1 MAIDKH
7 ISGAVEKFED
17 TAGTS
22 HSINAE
28 FIGGYDAREVFPNY
42 GEVKT
47 LNRISNKGY
56 TGSATWYYP
65 LLKLPVDNAGNYAS
79 AIVTGRLGGWV
90 ASNMSFCQFLI
101 WNRDGEGITCLH
113 MDGKGS
119 TSEATNTADLVV
131 YRNSDN
137 TTTVYIKC
145 NSYFTYDLN
154 VQTYQS
160 NATII
165 YNGQYS
171 TTTPTGTLKVSGA
184 NATTRLE
191 LSKNGAVYNGGALAL
206 KSDCVPY
213 DNASKDV
220 YLGSYGIHSGT
231 RPSSGSA
238 TLMGNGYWI
247 QESSVGVSS
256 AVSGG
261 VAVSSEMTPN
271 YVYVANGKIKLNS
284 SGIVSD
290 AGTFTFD
297 GNPGSVATS
306 ADLKDYQKKGNYVTI
321 DTAQTI
327 TGRKTFNS
335 PANVNGQEVATAIFK
350 TSNGGRLIIGKEG
363 PNSGT
368 MLRFDQTAG
377 TTRLQ
382 FRASSTP
389 GAMVW
394 TQPEKGAKLYFDLTN
409 SAGVTTRT
417 TLDARSGTIARTSD
431 IGNGKITI
439 QKNGTE
445 VGSFTTNQSGSKT
458 IDLTLGVSDV
468 SGLQSTLDGKMD
480 TYTITSSPSS
490 MGKNGFAQFG
500 YDIRYQLTRYSELQR
515 AFGYVRAV
523 EKGGQVS
530 NNNSY
535 FTGFGEVG
543 GGTYIGT
550 ATYDRDYNSPTD
562 ALYTSHGLLID
573 AYGSAF
579 LLSGSKDSET
589 KKELATK
596 DDTNSL
602 QNSINGKQA
611 TLVSGTNIKTINGN
625 SILGSG
631 NLSLAMSIAQKSI
644 NNDII
649 NATSTKSC
657 YVVIDN
663 WLVQWGVFIGAYG
676 DTTNW
681 EVTFPKAYYWYPAVI
696 LQTKDTITNNQ
707 GIPYSNGAVVTSNDG
722 GASFTFQLRRSETCP
737 VYWIAI
743 GGLH

>member
-1 MAIDKH
+1 MADLNNTIVRGKLR
-7 ISGAVEKFED
+7 VTED
-17 TAGTS
+17 
-22 HSINAE
+22 INANGN
-28 FIGGYDAREVFPNY
+28 IAGNGVILSS
-42 GEVKT
+42 VK
-47 LNRISNKGY
+47 
-56 TGSATWYYP
+56 
-65 LLKLPVDNAGNYAS
+65 NAGILGTDSSGKVYNNSSAYQKAGDYATKS
-79 AIVTGRLGGWV
+79 
-90 ASNMSFCQFLI
+90 
-101 WNRDGEGITCLH
+101 
-113 MDGKGS
+113 
-119 TSEATNTADLVV
+119 
-131 YRNSDN
+131 
-137 TTTVYIKC
+137 
-145 NSYFTYDLN
+145 DLN
-154 VQTYQS
+154 KYQPKGD
-160 NATII
+160 
-165 YNGQYS
+165 Y
-171 TTTPTGTLKVSGA
+171 
-184 NATTRLE
+184 
-191 LSKNGAVYNGGALAL
+191 
-206 KSDCVPY
+206 VPF
-213 DNASKDV
+213 DDASKDI
-220 YLGSYGIHSGT
+220 YLGSCGIHSGT

-238 TLMGNGYWI
+238 TLMGDGYWI
-247 QESSVGVSS
+247 KPSSVRVSS
-256 AVSGG
+256 KLTGG
-261 VAVSSEMTPN
+261 TVPSEYSEMTPGYISISN
-271 YVYVANGKIKLNS
+271 EKITLNT
-284 SGIVSD
+284 SGIVVRD
-290 AGTFTFD
+290 VGTFTFD

-306 ADLKDYQKKGNYVTI
+306 ADLKNYQKKGNYVTT

-335 PANVNGQEVATAIFK
+335 PANVNDQEVATAIFK
-350 TSNGGRLIIGKEG
+350 TSNGGQLVIGKEG
-363 PNSGT
+363 ANSGT

-382 FRASSTP
+382 FRASATP

-394 TQPEKGAKLYFDLTN
+394 SQPEKGAVLYFDLIN
-409 SAGVTTRT
+409 SAGVSTRT

-439 QKNGTE
+439 QKNGTD

-468 SGLQSTLDGKMD
+468 SGLKSTLDGKMD
-480 TYTITSSPSS
+480 TYTITKEPSS
-490 MGKNGFAQFG
+490 MGKDGFAQFG
-500 YDIRYQLTRYSELQR
+500 YDVTYQLTQNYQLSR
-515 AFGYVRAV
+515 AFGYIYAV

-543 GGTYIGT
+543 GGTYIGKVI
-550 ATYDRDYNSPTD
+550 YDRDYNSTTG
-562 ALYTSHGLLID
+562 ALYYSHGLLID
-573 AYGSAF
+573 SYGSAF

-589 KKELATK
+589 IKKIATT

-602 QNSINGKQA
+602 QNSIDGKQA

-696 LQTKDTITNNQ
+696 LQTKDTNTGNQ

-722 GASFTFQLRRSETCP
+722 GASFTFQLRRSESCP

>member
-1 MAIDKH
+1 MADLNNTIVRGKLR
-7 ISGAVEKFED
+7 VTED
-17 TAGTS
+17 
-22 HSINAE
+22 INSNGN
-28 FIGGYDAREVFPNY
+28 ITGNGI
-42 GEVKT
+42 T
-47 LNRISNKGY
+47 LSNIK
-56 TGSATWYYP
+56 
-65 LLKLPVDNAGNYAS
+65 NAG
-79 AIVTGRLGGWV
+79 ILGTD
-90 ASNMSFCQFLI
+90 SS
-101 WNRDGEGITCLH
+101 
-113 MDGKGS
+113 GK
-119 TSEATNTADLVV
+119 
-131 YRNSDN
+131 
-137 TTTVYIKC
+137 
-145 NSYFTYDLN
+145 
-154 VQTYQS
+154 
-160 NATII
+160 
-165 YNGQYS
+165 
-171 TTTPTGTLKVSGA
+171 
-184 NATTRLE
+184 
-191 LSKNGAVYNGGALAL
+191 VYNSSSAY
-206 KSDCVPY
+206 VPY
-213 DNASKDV
+213 DNASKDI

-247 QESSVGVSS
+247 KPSSVGVSS
-256 AVSGG
+256 KLIGG
-261 VAVSSEMTPN
+261 TTPSVASEMTPT
-271 YVYVANGKIKLNS
+271 GISISDGEIKLNT
-284 SGIVSD
+284 SGIVVKD
-290 AGTFTFD
+290 VGTFTFD

-306 ADLKDYQKKGNYVTI
+306 ADLRNYQKKGNYVTT

-350 TSNGGRLIIGKEG
+350 TSNGGQLIIGKEG

-382 FRASSTP
+382 FRASATP

-409 SAGVTTRT
+409 SAGVSTRT

-445 VGSFTTNQSGSKT
+445 VDSFTTNQSGNKT
-458 IDLTLGVSDV
+458 IDLTLAKSDVGLGNVDNTADKDKSVKYASSAGDASNAFKLVSEDKQIEYDWINIHNIFDRISYLERYTKVYSVNTNTTTSNNHGTPINSKFESNVETLSVEMSTNFDTYPTNQCIYADRVGDVTPNELKVGDIIVIDGYLSRYVSDKTTV
-468 SGLQSTLDGKMD
+468 TTNSSGQARIIRVKFTAINKQYLDRINGKANVGHTHAISEITNLQSTL
-480 TYTITSSPSS
+480 
-490 MGKNGFAQFG
+490 
-500 YDIRYQLTRYSELQR
+500 
-515 AFGYVRAV
+515 
-523 EKGGQVS
+523 
-530 NNNSY
+530 
-535 FTGFGEVG
+535 
-543 GGTYIGT
+543 
-550 ATYDRDYNSPTD
+550 
-562 ALYTSHGLLID
+562 
-573 AYGSAF
+573 
-579 LLSGSKDSET
+579 
-589 KKELATK
+589 
-596 DDTNSL
+596 
-602 QNSINGKQA
+602 NGKQA

-631 NLSLAMSIAQKSI
+631 NLSLAMRIAQRSI

-681 EVTFPKAYYWYPAVI
+681 EVTFPKAFYWYPAVI
-696 LQTKDTITNNQ
+696 LQTKDTNTNNQ
-707 GIPYSNGAVVTSNDG
+707 GIPYSNGAVVTSNNG